1 LRESIR
7 NGYYPSYLL
16 AGDILFEGN
25 IFNLPKER
33 CVEKN
38 RIFALGQYLGAY
50 QNGAIFLEYKIKK
63 CMKELVEIDGYSSDN
78 LPNIKFAKPRN
89 EELR

>member
-1 LRESIR
+1 LGIAYYEGSMVQKNDKLALSWLRESIR

-33 CVEKN
+33 C
-38 RIFALGQYLGAY
+38 I
-50 QNGAIFLEYKIKK
+50 
-63 CMKELVEIDGYSSDN
+63 
-78 LPNIKFAKPRN
+78 
-89 EELR
+89 

>member
-33 CVEKN
+33 SVEKN

-50 QNGAIFLEYKIKK
+50 
-63 CMKELVEIDGYSSDN
+63 
-78 LPNIKFAKPRN
+78 
-89 EELR
+89 